1 MDNAE
6 VNTLEELYWSNH
18 DWPAGFSLSVCSPSS
33 NQKPS
38 SVLKEEESTFATF
51 VTLKPRIFL
60 SQNVFDSSILQFIVS
75 KV

>member
-38 SVLKEEESTFATF
+38 SVLKDRASTFATF
-51 VTLKPRIFL
+51 VTLKPCKGMFFL
-60 SQNVFDSSILQFIVS
+60 KSKFI
-75 KV
+75 